1 MLVAAQAIS
10 LRSDIQLGSG
20 TRAAFDVLRA
30 HVPFVEGDTVM
41 APLLDAVVQ
50 LIRSGALL
58 EEVREMLGLDFLS
71 GR

>member
-1 MLVAAQAIS
+1 
-10 LRSDIQLGSG
+10 
-20 TRAAFDVLRA
+20 
-30 HVPFVEGDTVM
+30 M